1 MNLAHKHDSPQGDV
15 IPFPKQERQDMSK
28 KEEGYTRL
36 PNSLIDEQIMAQLSD
51 KAFKCLMLIIR
62 QTSGFNRNSDKIAT
76 TQFQEACGI
85 KKTDKVYASIK
96 ELEQKSLIKVERK
109 TGGLNT
115 YYLLEN
121 QSQNK
126 VLPENG
132 TTPKNGEGT
141 TPKNGEGTTP
151 KNGEGTTPK
160 NGEGTTPKNGE
171 GTTPK
176 NGEGTTPK
184 NGEGTTPKNGDTTK
198 ENIKENF
205 KENTC
210 SENPVDTVLKLWT
223 PDLDS
228 LNAWLQ
234 RSGIAK
240 MTQAEVDGWLLE
252 INGYYSTKIQAGLLT
267 DTQMYTNFVKWIKRN
282 FSSRKPAQPQ
292 TSRNVNDAWSNQPTH
307 YDPVEPVELEDWML

>member
-115 YYLLEN
+115 YFLLEN
-121 QSQNK
+121 HSQNK
-126 VLPENG
+126 VLPEN
-132 TTPKNGEGT
+132 
-141 TPKNGEGTTP
+141 
-151 KNGEGTTPK
+151 
-160 NGEGTTPKNGE
+160 

-205 KENTC
+205 KENEC
-210 SENPVDTVLKLWT
+210 SENPVDAVLNLWT
-223 PDLDS
+223 PNLDA

-240 MTQAEVDGWLLE
+240 MTQSEVDGWLLE
-252 INGYYSTKIQAGLLT
+252 INGYYSTKLEAGLLT

-282 FSSRKPAQPQ
+282 FSSRKPAPKAQEQ
-292 TSRNVNDAWSNQPTH
+292 IDSRNVNAAWENINPDYSNA
-307 YDPVEPVELEDWML
+307 VEPVELEDWML

>member
-141 TPKNGEGTTP
+141 TPKNG
-151 KNGEGTTPK
+151 
-160 NGEGTTPKNGE
+160 
-171 GTTPK
+171 
-176 NGEGTTPK
+176 
-184 NGEGTTPKNGDTTK
+184 DTTK

-210 SENPVDTVLKLWT
+210 SENPVDAVLKLWT
-223 PDLDS
+223 PNLDA

-240 MTQAEVDGWLLE
+240 MTQSEVDGWLLE
-252 INGYYSTKIQAGLLT
+252 INGYYSTKLEAGLLT

-282 FSSRKPAQPQ
+282 FSSRKPAPKAQEQ
-292 TSRNVNDAWSNQPTH
+292 IDSRNVNAAWENINPDYSNAG
-307 YDPVEPVELEDWML
+307 EPVELEDWML

>member
-160 NGEGTTPKNGE
+160 NG
-171 GTTPK
+171 
-176 NGEGTTPK
+176 
-184 NGEGTTPKNGDTTK
+184 DTTK

-252 INGYYSTKIQAGLLT
+252 INGYYSTKLEAGLLT

-282 FSSRKPAQPQ
+282 FSSRKQAPKAPEQID
-292 TSRNVNDAWSNQPTH
+292 SRNVNAAWENIHPDYSNAG
-307 YDPVEPVELEDWML
+307 EPVELEDWML

>member
-62 QTSGFNRNSDKIAT
+62 QTSGFNRSSDKIAT

-151 KNGEGTTPK
+151 E
-160 NGEGTTPKNGE
+160 
-171 GTTPK
+171 
-176 NGEGTTPK
+176 
-184 NGEGTTPKNGDTTK
+184 NGDTTK

-252 INGYYSTKIQAGLLT
+252 INGYYSTKLEAGLLT

>member
-115 YYLLEN
+115 YFLLEN
-121 QSQNK
+121 HSQNK
-126 VLPENG
+126 VLPEN
-132 TTPKNGEGT
+132 
-141 TPKNGEGTTP
+141 
-151 KNGEGTTPK
+151 
-160 NGEGTTPKNGE
+160 

-210 SENPVDTVLKLWT
+210 SENPVDSVLKLWT
-223 PDLDS
+223 PNLDA

-240 MTQAEVDGWLLE
+240 MTQSEVDGWLLE
-252 INGYYSTKIQAGLLT
+252 INGYYSTKLEAGLLT

-282 FSSRKPAQPQ
+282 FSSRKSAQPQ
-292 TSRNVNDAWSNQPTH
+292 TSRNVNDAWANN
-307 YDPVEPVELEDWML
+307 PVQYTKTLEEAEIPEDWV

>member
-115 YYLLEN
+115 YFLLEN
-121 QSQNK
+121 HSQNK
-126 VLPENG
+126 VLPEN
-132 TTPKNGEGT
+132 
-141 TPKNGEGTTP
+141 
-151 KNGEGTTPK
+151 
-160 NGEGTTPKNGE
+160 GTTPKNGE

-205 KENTC
+205 KENVC
-210 SENPVDTVLKLWT
+210 SENPVDAVLKLWT
-223 PDLDS
+223 PNLDS

-240 MTQAEVDGWLLE
+240 MTQSEVDGWLLE
-252 INGYYSTKIQAGLLT
+252 INGYYSTKLEAGLLT

-282 FSSRKPAQPQ
+282 FSSRKPAPKAQEQ
-292 TSRNVNDAWSNQPTH
+292 IDSRNVNAAWENIHPDYSNAG
-307 YDPVEPVELEDWML
+307 EPVELEDWML

>member
-115 YYLLEN
+115 YFLLEN
-121 QSQNK
+121 HSQNK
-126 VLPENG
+126 VLPEN
-132 TTPKNGEGT
+132 
-141 TPKNGEGTTP
+141 
-151 KNGEGTTPK
+151 
-160 NGEGTTPKNGE
+160 GTTPKNGE

-210 SENPVDTVLKLWT
+210 SENPVDSVLKLWT
-223 PDLDS
+223 PNLDA

-240 MTQAEVDGWLLE
+240 MTQSEVDGWLLE
-252 INGYYSTKIQAGLLT
+252 INGYYSTKLEAGLLT

-292 TSRNVNDAWSNQPTH
+292 TSRNVNDAWANN
-307 YDPVEPVELEDWML
+307 PVQYTKTLEEAEIPEDWV

>member
-1 MNLAHKHDSPQGDV
+1 MNLAHKHDSPQGEV
-15 IPFPKQERQDMSK
+15 IEFPKQERQDMSK
-28 KEEGYTRL
+28 KDEGYTRV

-62 QTSGFNRNSDKIAT
+62 QTTGFNKASNKIAT
-76 TQFQEACGI
+76 IQFQELCGI
-85 KKTDKVYASIK
+85 KKSDKVYASIK
-96 ELEQKSLIKVERK
+96 ELEQKNLIKVERK

-151 KNGEGTTPK
+151 KNG
-160 NGEGTTPKNGE
+160 
-171 GTTPK
+171 
-176 NGEGTTPK
+176 
-184 NGEGTTPKNGDTTK
+184 DTTK

-205 KENTC
+205 KENMC
-210 SENPVDTVLKLWT
+210 GENQVDSVLKLWT
-223 PDLDS
+223 PEIQT

-240 MTQAEVDGWLLE
+240 MTQQEIDSWLIE
-252 INGYYSTKIQAGLLT
+252 INGYYSTKIESGSVT
-267 DTQMYTNFVKWIKRN
+267 ETQMYSNFVKWIKRS
-282 FSSRKPAQPQ
+282 FTTRKPAPQ
-292 TSRNVNDAWSNQPTH
+292 QQIDSRNVNQAWANVQTNYEPVE
-307 YDPVEPVELEDWML
+307 PVEPVELEDWML

>member
-115 YYLLEN
+115 YFLLEN
-121 QSQNK
+121 HSQNK
-126 VLPENG
+126 VLPEN
-132 TTPKNGEGT
+132 
-141 TPKNGEGTTP
+141 
-151 KNGEGTTPK
+151 
-160 NGEGTTPKNGE
+160 

-210 SENPVDTVLKLWT
+210 SENPVDSVLKLWT
-223 PDLDS
+223 PKLDS

-240 MTQAEVDGWLLE
+240 MTQSEVDGWLLE
-252 INGYYSTKIQAGLLT
+252 INGYYSTKLEAGLLT

-292 TSRNVNDAWSNQPTH
+292 TSRNVNDAWANN
-307 YDPVEPVELEDWML
+307 PVQYTKTLEEAEIPEDWV

>member
-141 TPKNGEGTTP
+141 TPKNGEWTTP

-160 NGEGTTPKNGE
+160 NGEW
-171 GTTPK
+171 
-176 NGEGTTPK
+176 
-184 NGEGTTPKNGDTTK
+184 TTPKNGDTTK

-210 SENPVDTVLKLWT
+210 SENPVDAVLKLWT
-223 PDLDS
+223 PNLDA

-234 RSGIAK
+234 RSGITK
-240 MTQAEVDGWLLE
+240 MTQSEVDGWLLE
-252 INGYYSTKIQAGLLT
+252 INGYYSTKLEAGLLT

-282 FSSRKPAQPQ
+282 FSSRKPAPKAQEQ
-292 TSRNVNDAWSNQPTH
+292 IDSRNVNAAWENINPDYSNAG
-307 YDPVEPVELEDWML
+307 EPVELEDWML

>member
-160 NGEGTTPKNGE
+160 NG
-171 GTTPK
+171 
-176 NGEGTTPK
+176 
-184 NGEGTTPKNGDTTK
+184 DTTK

-282 FSSRKPAQPQ
+282 FSSRKPAPKAQEQ
-292 TSRNVNDAWSNQPTH
+292 IDSRNVNAAWENINPDYSNA
-307 YDPVEPVELEDWML
+307 VEPVELEDWML

>member
-160 NGEGTTPKNGE
+160 NGEGTTPKNG
-171 GTTPK
+171 
-176 NGEGTTPK
+176 
-184 NGEGTTPKNGDTTK
+184 DTTK

-252 INGYYSTKIQAGLLT
+252 INGYYSTKLEAGLLT

-282 FSSRKPAQPQ
+282 FSSRKPAPKAQEQ
-292 TSRNVNDAWSNQPTH
+292 IDSRNVNAAWENINPDYSNA
-307 YDPVEPVELEDWML
+307 VEPVELEDWML

>member
-160 NGEGTTPKNGE
+160 NGEGTTPKNG
-171 GTTPK
+171 
-176 NGEGTTPK
+176 
-184 NGEGTTPKNGDTTK
+184 DTTK

-210 SENPVDTVLKLWT
+210 SENPVDAVLKLWT
-223 PDLDS
+223 PNLDA

-240 MTQAEVDGWLLE
+240 MTQSEVDGWLLE
-252 INGYYSTKIQAGLLT
+252 INGYYSTKLEAGLLT

-282 FSSRKPAQPQ
+282 FSSRKPAPKAQEQ
-292 TSRNVNDAWSNQPTH
+292 IDSRNVNAAWENINPDYSNAG
-307 YDPVEPVELEDWML
+307 EPVELEDWML

>member
-1 MNLAHKHDSPQGDV
+1 MNLAHKHDSPQGEV
-15 IPFPKQERQDMSK
+15 IEFPKQERQDMSK
-28 KEEGYTRL
+28 KEEGYTRM

-62 QTSGFNRNSDKIAT
+62 QTSGFNRNSNKIAT
-76 TQFQEACGI
+76 SQFQEACGI

-115 YYLLEN
+115 YFLLEN

-126 VLPENG
+126 VVPENW
-132 TTPKNGEGT
+132 
-141 TPKNGEGTTP
+141 
-151 KNGEGTTPK
+151 
-160 NGEGTTPKNGE
+160 
-171 GTTPK
+171 TTPK

-198 ENIKENF
+198 ESIKENF
-205 KENTC
+205 KENLC
-210 SENPVDTVLKLWT
+210 EENSVDSVLKLWV
-223 PDLDS
+223 PKLEI

-234 RSGIAK
+234 RAGIAN
-240 MTQAEVDGWLLE
+240 MTQAEAETWLLE
-252 INGYYSTKIQAGLLT
+252 INGYYSSKIEAGLLN
-267 DTQMYTNFVKWIKRN
+267 DTQMYTNFVKWVKR
-282 FSSRKPAQPQ
+282 SYSTRKPAPQ
-292 TSRNVNDAWSNQPTH
+292 QMDSRNVNDAWANQQTP

>member
-115 YYLLEN
+115 YFLLEN

-151 KNGEGTTPK
+151 KNG
-160 NGEGTTPKNGE
+160 
-171 GTTPK
+171 
-176 NGEGTTPK
+176 
-184 NGEGTTPKNGDTTK
+184 DTTK
-198 ENIKENF
+198 EN
-205 KENTC
+205 
-210 SENPVDTVLKLWT
+210 
-223 PDLDS
+223 
-228 LNAWLQ
+228 
-234 RSGIAK
+234 
-240 MTQAEVDGWLLE
+240 
-252 INGYYSTKIQAGLLT
+252 
-267 DTQMYTNFVKWIKRN
+267 
-282 FSSRKPAQPQ
+282 
-292 TSRNVNDAWSNQPTH
+292 
-307 YDPVEPVELEDWML
+307 

>member
-141 TPKNGEGTTP
+141 TPKNG
-151 KNGEGTTPK
+151 
-160 NGEGTTPKNGE
+160 
-171 GTTPK
+171 
-176 NGEGTTPK
+176 
-184 NGEGTTPKNGDTTK
+184 DTTK

-223 PDLDS
+223 PNLDA

-240 MTQAEVDGWLLE
+240 MTQSEVDGWLLE

-282 FSSRKPAQPQ
+282 FSSRKPAPKAQEQ
-292 TSRNVNDAWSNQPTH
+292 IDSRNVNAAWENINPDYSNA
-307 YDPVEPVELEDWML
+307 VEPVELEDWML

>member
-1 MNLAHKHDSPQGDV
+1 MNLAHKHDSPQGEV
-15 IPFPKQERQDMSK
+15 IDFPKQERQDMSK
-28 KEEGYTRL
+28 EEEGYTRL

-115 YYLLEN
+115 YFLLEN
-121 QSQNK
+121 HSKNK
-126 VLPENG
+126 VLPEN
-132 TTPKNGEGT
+132 
-141 TPKNGEGTTP
+141 
-151 KNGEGTTPK
+151 
-160 NGEGTTPKNGE
+160 GTTPKNGE

-210 SENPVDTVLKLWT
+210 SENPVDAVLNLWT
-223 PDLDS
+223 PNLDS

-234 RSGIAK
+234 RSGVAK

-282 FSSRKPAQPQ
+282 FSSRKPAPKAQEQ
-292 TSRNVNDAWSNQPTH
+292 MDSRNVNAAWENINPDYSNAG
-307 YDPVEPVELEDWML
+307 EPVELEDWML

>member
-141 TPKNGEGTTP
+141 TT
-151 KNGEGTTPK
+151 
-160 NGEGTTPKNGE
+160 
-171 GTTPK
+171 
-176 NGEGTTPK
+176 K

-223 PDLDS
+223 PNLDA

-234 RSGIAK
+234 RSGITK

-252 INGYYSTKIQAGLLT
+252 INGYYSTKLEAGLLT

-292 TSRNVNDAWSNQPTH
+292 TSRNVNDAWANNPAQYTKTLEEAEIP
-307 YDPVEPVELEDWML
+307 EDWV

>member
-151 KNGEGTTPK
+151 KNG
-160 NGEGTTPKNGE
+160 
-171 GTTPK
+171 
-176 NGEGTTPK
+176 
-184 NGEGTTPKNGDTTK
+184 DTTK

-223 PDLDS
+223 PNLDA

-240 MTQAEVDGWLLE
+240 MTQSEVDGWLLE
-252 INGYYSTKIQAGLLT
+252 INGYYSTKLEAGLLT

-282 FSSRKPAQPQ
+282 FSSRKPAPKAQEQ
-292 TSRNVNDAWSNQPTH
+292 IDSRNVNAAWENINPDYSNA
-307 YDPVEPVELEDWML
+307 VEPVELEDWML

>member
-115 YYLLEN
+115 YFLLEN
-121 QSQNK
+121 HSQNK
-126 VLPENG
+126 VLPEN
-132 TTPKNGEGT
+132 
-141 TPKNGEGTTP
+141 
-151 KNGEGTTPK
+151 
-160 NGEGTTPKNGE
+160 
-171 GTTPK
+171 
-176 NGEGTTPK
+176 GTTPK

-198 ENIKENF
+198 ENIKENS

-210 SENPVDTVLKLWT
+210 SENLVEAVLKLWT
-223 PDLDS
+223 PKLDL

-240 MTQAEVDGWLLE
+240 MTQSEVDGWLLE
-252 INGYYSTKIQAGLLT
+252 INGYYSTKLEAGLLT

-282 FSSRKPAQPQ
+282 FSNRKPAPKAQEQ
-292 TSRNVNDAWSNQPTH
+292 IDSRNVNAAWENINPDYSNA
-307 YDPVEPVELEDWML
+307 VEPVELEDWML

>member
-76 TQFQEACGI
+76 TQFQEVCGI

-115 YYLLEN
+115 YFLLEN
-121 QSQNK
+121 HSQNK
-126 VLPENG
+126 VLPEN
-132 TTPKNGEGT
+132 
-141 TPKNGEGTTP
+141 
-151 KNGEGTTPK
+151 
-160 NGEGTTPKNGE
+160 GTTPKNGE

-205 KENTC
+205 KENVC
-210 SENPVDTVLKLWT
+210 SENPVDAVLKLWT
-223 PDLDS
+223 PNLDS

-240 MTQAEVDGWLLE
+240 MTQSEVDGWLLE
-252 INGYYSTKIQAGLLT
+252 INGYYSTKLEGGLLT

-282 FSSRKPAQPQ
+282 FSSRKPVPKAQEQ
-292 TSRNVNDAWSNQPTH
+292 IDSRNVNAAWENINPDYSNAG
-307 YDPVEPVELEDWML
+307 EPVELEDWML

>member
-151 KNGEGTTPK
+151 KNG
-160 NGEGTTPKNGE
+160 
-171 GTTPK
+171 
-176 NGEGTTPK
+176 
-184 NGEGTTPKNGDTTK
+184 DTTK

-210 SENPVDTVLKLWT
+210 SENPVDSVLKLWT
-223 PDLDS
+223 PNLDA

-240 MTQAEVDGWLLE
+240 MTQSEVDGWLLE
-252 INGYYSTKIQAGLLT
+252 INGYYSTKLEAGLLT

-292 TSRNVNDAWSNQPTH
+292 TSRNVNDAWANN
-307 YDPVEPVELEDWML
+307 PVQYTKTLEEAEIPEDWV

>member
-160 NGEGTTPKNGE
+160 NG
-171 GTTPK
+171 
-176 NGEGTTPK
+176 
-184 NGEGTTPKNGDTTK
+184 DTTK

-223 PDLDS
+223 PNLDA

-240 MTQAEVDGWLLE
+240 MTQSEVDGWLLE
-252 INGYYSTKIQAGLLT
+252 INGYYSTKLEAGLLT

-282 FSSRKPAQPQ
+282 FSSRKPAPKAQEQ
-292 TSRNVNDAWSNQPTH
+292 IDSRNVNAAWENINPDYSNA
-307 YDPVEPVELEDWML
+307 VEPVELEDWML

>member
-151 KNGEGTTPK
+151 KNG
-160 NGEGTTPKNGE
+160 
-171 GTTPK
+171 
-176 NGEGTTPK
+176 
-184 NGEGTTPKNGDTTK
+184 DTTK

-252 INGYYSTKIQAGLLT
+252 INGYYSTKLEAGLLT

-292 TSRNVNDAWSNQPTH
+292 TSRNVNDAWANNPAQYTKTLEEAEIP
-307 YDPVEPVELEDWML
+307 EDWV

>member
-62 QTSGFNRNSDKIAT
+62 QTSGFNRSSDKIAT
-76 TQFQEACGI
+76 TQFQELCGI

-151 KNGEGTTPK
+151 KNG
-160 NGEGTTPKNGE
+160 
-171 GTTPK
+171 
-176 NGEGTTPK
+176 
-184 NGEGTTPKNGDTTK
+184 DTTK

-210 SENPVDTVLKLWT
+210 SENPVDAVLKLWN
-223 PDLDS
+223 PKLDL

-240 MTQAEVDGWLLE
+240 MTQVEVDGWLLE
-252 INGYYSTKIQAGLLT
+252 INGYYSAKLEAGLLT

-282 FSSRKPAQPQ
+282 FSSRKSVPKAQDPID
-292 TSRNVNDAWSNQPTH
+292 SRNVNAAWENIHPDYSNAG
-307 YDPVEPVELEDWML
+307 EPVELEDWML

>member
-151 KNGEGTTPK
+151 KNG
-160 NGEGTTPKNGE
+160 
-171 GTTPK
+171 
-176 NGEGTTPK
+176 
-184 NGEGTTPKNGDTTK
+184 DTTK

-240 MTQAEVDGWLLE
+240 MTQSEVDGWLLE

-292 TSRNVNDAWSNQPTH
+292 TSRNVNDAWANN
-307 YDPVEPVELEDWML
+307 PVQYTKTLEEAEIPEDWV

>member
-151 KNGEGTTPK
+151 KNG
-160 NGEGTTPKNGE
+160 
-171 GTTPK
+171 
-176 NGEGTTPK
+176 
-184 NGEGTTPKNGDTTK
+184 DTTK

-210 SENPVDTVLKLWT
+210 SENPVDAVLKLWT
-223 PDLDS
+223 PNLDS

-240 MTQAEVDGWLLE
+240 MTQTEVDGWLLE

-292 TSRNVNDAWSNQPTH
+292 TSRNVNDAWANN
-307 YDPVEPVELEDWML
+307 PVQYTKTLEEAEIPEDWV